1 MQEQKNR
8 SGQRL
13 QVNSYL
19 ETNRLREEK
28 RDRAAATGVMAA
40 LSVLVPPAGLL
51 AVWRS
56 RRLIA
61 PVRIGLSMVALMS
74 MTLIFWLWMRSGRA
88 DVGIR
93 PVPVVPEY
101 AGYDPMAVVAT
112 AAPVEVYNSVPETES
127 VFTVTYGDG
136 TVDDL
141 NGGGSL
147 PIDPASYV
155 TIVYAVTN
163 NATKYHSLPVCDY
176 QTNSRILTLDEA
188 IAEGLQ
194 PCEKCVLNPDA
205 AG

>member
-28 RDRAAATGVMAA
+28 RDRAAAAGVMAA

-74 MTLIFWLWMRSGRA
+74 MTLIFWLWMRSGHA

-127 VFTVTYGDG
+127 VTLFICPPTSVT
-136 TVDDL
+136 
-141 NGGGSL
+141 
-147 PIDPASYV
+147 
-155 TIVYAVTN
+155 
-163 NATKYHSLPVCDY
+163 
-176 QTNSRILTLDEA
+176 
-188 IAEGLQ
+188 EGLNFLQ
-194 PCEKCVLNPDA
+194 ISTATLGPLVSMK
-205 AG
+205 